1 MELIVIALG
10 GNAIAK
16 RNQPLTVDNQYEN
29 IDATTKIIAKLA
41 GKYRLVVVHGNG
53 PQVGLLALQNQAYS
67 QVPAYPLDILV
78 AQTQGM
84 LGYMIGRSLQQH
96 NNINKVVTV
105 LTQVEVDEHDPSFSQ
120 PTKYIGPVY
129 QSDQQQQLQAQYGW
143 TFKRDGQYI
152 RRVVPSPK
160 PKTILEIDTIQQL
173 LTDDAIVICNGGGGI
188 PVIKDVNGYKGVEA
202 VIDKDHSAAILATQ
216 LKADH
221 LMILTDADAVYEN
234 WGTSDQTALRHVTP
248 ERLKPLAVDDGA
260 MGSKVKSVIE
270 FVEKTGNRAY
280 IGTLTDIEALLDTT
294 KGTIVS
300 PSNQQSN
307 E

>member
-41 GKYRLVVVHGNG
+41 GKYRLVIVHGNG

-129 QSDQQQQLQAQYGW
+129 KPDQQQQLQAQYGW
-143 TFKRDGQYI
+143 TFKQDGQYI

-160 PKTILEIDTIQQL
+160 PKTILEIDTIKEL

-234 WGTSDQTALRHVTP
+234 WGTPDQTALRHVTP

-260 MGSKVKSVIE
+260 MGPKVKSVIE

>member
-16 RNQPLTVDNQYEN
+16 RKQLLTVDHQYEN

-41 GKYRLVVVHGNG
+41 GRYRLVIVHGNG
-53 PQVGLLALQNQAYS
+53 PQVGLLALQNQAYT
-67 QVPAYPLDILV
+67 QITAYPLDILV

-84 LGYMIGRSLQQH
+84 LGYMIGRSLQQYKRV
-96 NNINKVVTV
+96 NKVVTL
-105 LTQVEVDEHDPSFSQ
+105 LTQVEVDVHDPSFKH

-129 QSDQQQQLQAQYGW
+129 QPDLKQKLEAQYGW
-143 TFKRDGQYI
+143 TFKKDGQYI

-160 PKTILEIDTIQQL
+160 PKTILEIDTIQKL
-173 LTDDAIVICNGGGGI
+173 LTDDTIVICNGGGGI
-188 PVIKDVNGYKGVEA
+188 PVIKDEKGYKGIEA
-202 VIDKDHSAAILATQ
+202 VIDKDYSAAKLATQ

-234 WGTSDQTALRHVTP
+234 WGTPAQTALRHVTP
-248 ERLKPLAVDDGA
+248 KQLKPLAVDDGA
-260 MGSKVKSVIE
+260 MGPKIKSVIE
-270 FVEKTGNRAY
+270 FVEKTGSRAY
-280 IGTLTDIEALLDTT
+280 IGTLTDIEALLDTS

-300 PSNQQSN
+300 PSNQQCN

>member
-67 QVPAYPLDILV
+67 QYPLDILV

-84 LGYMIGRSLQQH
+84 LGYMIERSLQQH

-129 QSDQQQQLQAQYGW
+129 QPDQQQQLQAQYGW

-160 PKTILEIDTIQQL
+160 PKAILEIDTIQQL

-202 VIDKDHSAAILATQ
+202 VIDKDYSAAILATL

-221 LMILTDADAVYEN
+221 LMILTDTDAVYEN
-234 WGTSDQTALRHVTP
+234 WGTPDQTALHHVTP

-260 MGSKVKSVIE
+260 MGPKVKSVIE